1 MAFAIYDRSIIT
13 IITFALIILM
23 IFVISTQAPREIT
36 CKITKT
42 GISLGNTLYPYKTI
56 KTFWIMYNPPEI
68 KTLNFETTAYINNTI
83 IVQLGNQDPVTVKL
97 ALSQYLLEDLN
108 REESATDAL
117 ARRLKIWY
125 SKLQYAP
132 VVQRIGLKLAELV
145 IEVRFLAGAPW
156 TSRERTR
163 MSKI

>member
-1 MAFAIYDRSIIT
+1 MEKTNQTPKTPEILHWKAPSHEAHQRSGSWYLIFAIISVGLMAFAIYDRSIIT

-117 ARRLKIWY
+117 ARRLKI
-125 SKLQYAP
+125 
-132 VVQRIGLKLAELV
+132 
-145 IEVRFLAGAPW
+145 
-156 TSRERTR
+156 
-163 MSKI
+163 